1 MLIVAL
7 LVQYKLK
14 TSQVSIKKLNSM
26 MEYKAVIKKNEEDLN
41 MQIWK
46 YSQDDKAN
54 CRMYCTTSLTLTKCI
69 CTHKCRHIPAP
80 FPITKYK
87 KFNRGCH

>member
-26 MEYKAVIKKNEEDLN
+26 MEYKAGIKKNEEDLN

-69 CTHKCRHIPAP
+69 CTHKCRHIPP
-80 FPITKYK
+80 PPRNKIQEI
-87 KFNRGCH
+87 